1 MEIKCNL
8 NPYYINNYCNSRVS
22 KVPEDVAFSGCAT
35 GKVKGVGL
43 CADKFVKRPV
53 AEKNANGLFGL
64 IKSFNNYR
72 KNYVANIKHT
82 YEHKVIFALIEKE
95 LFGNNSID
103 SVTHDLDKL
112 VLYCFGFP
120 KSFVSEFHKKHSVHH
135 TESGKNINL
144 RSMLCDNIASSPEF
158 KPEKKY
164 SLREHFKHS
173 KELQKVKGFKKLLKQ
188 FNYGENLDFSKIK
201 DEMQLKACGFS
212 GVLFSIAKA
221 FLILV

>member
-8 NPYYINNYCNSRVS
+8 NPYYIGNYYNSRVS
-22 KVPEDVAFSGCAT
+22 KVPEDVAFNGCVAQ
-35 GKVKGVGL
+35 KAKSVGL

-72 KNYVANIKHT
+72 KNYVKNIQHT
-82 YEHKVIFALIEKE
+82 YEHKVVFALVEKE

-112 VLYCFGFP
+112 VLYTLGFP
-120 KSFVSEFHKKHSVHH
+120 KSFVSEFHRKHSVHH

-158 KPEKKY
+158 KPEKKH

-173 KELQKVKGFKKLLKQ
+173 KELQKVKGFKKLLQQ
-188 FNYGENLDFSKIK
+188 FNYGENLDFGKIK
-201 DEMQLKACGFS
+201 EEMQLKTSGLS
-212 GVLFSIAKA
+212 GVLLSIVKA